1 MTAIGPVHFVKA
13 NGRFRRSA
21 AGGWRYGVWAKMPPT
36 RPSVDDEPDGP
47 VENITVEKM
56 G

>member
-1 MTAIGPVHFVKA
+1 MGT
-13 NGRFRRSA
+13 RRQK
-21 AGGWRYGVWAKMPPT
+21 RRRVMPPT